1 MLDLN
6 SIDTVSLREQ
16 LNQDGF
22 TIVKKV
28 LTKGECQS
36 IIKLYEA
43 QQFFRKTIEMERSR
57 FGVGQYK
64 YLNYPLPELIQKL
77 RQNLYP
83 YLYTIANSWSKS
95 LRLNIEYP
103 AIHQEFL
110 NTCKKYGQT
119 LATPLILKYHS
130 GGHNTLHQDMYGE
143 IYFPLQA
150 VVCLNQPDEDFE
162 GGEFVITEQ
171 VPRAQSKANVLKP
184 RQGDIIIFATR
195 FRPKKGVKGYYR
207 ANMKHGISKVQS
219 GVRHTLG
226 IIFHDAQ

>member
-1 MLDLN
+1 MLDLK
-6 SIDTVSLREQ
+6 SIDTVLLRDQ

-22 TIVKKV
+22 TIVNKI
-28 LTKGECQS
+28 LTKNECQS
-36 IIKLYEA
+36 MINLYND
-43 QQFFRKTIEMERSR
+43 QQYFRKTIDMEHYR

-77 RQNLYP
+77 RKNLYP
-83 YLYTIANSWSKS
+83 YLYTIANNWSKT

-103 AIHQEFL
+103 ATHEEFL
-110 NTCKKYGQT
+110 NNCKKYGQT
-119 LATPLILKYHS
+119 LATPLILKYQS

-195 FRPKKGVKGYYR
+195 FRPKKGTKGYYR

-219 GVRHTLG
+219 GVRHALG
-226 IIFHDAQ
+226 IIFHDAK